1 LKPPPPP
8 RTRGRTEDEEYVE
21 GNEEDEEGDEDE
33 EDEEEQF
40 GGGPTTTKRKR
51 KPGGHGGGRRTN
63 TSKVTEAVELEAA
76 AARFELPPN
85 LDTHTSEELWGYLL
99 TCNSKSRWASEL
111 RLAANALWK
120 TLPTPKSG
128 PKTTTFPRSD
138 KDCTSMRVL
147 FVTAMTPAGALKKAC
162 ETLRKYV
169 AQRNGES
176 GGGSSSNKKKQ
187 KRDVADEEDAEQL
200 QQVVSANRIAR
211 IFHLFYEEEPLG
223 ILQSIYSGTIP
234 RTELKIASGTFL
246 EQLWEE
252 LLQHFLDVRME
263 LTQDV
268 DLSDVR

>member
-1 LKPPPPP
+1 
-8 RTRGRTEDEEYVE
+8 
-21 GNEEDEEGDEDE
+21 
-33 EDEEEQF
+33 
-40 GGGPTTTKRKR
+40 
-51 KPGGHGGGRRTN
+51 
-63 TSKVTEAVELEAA
+63 
-76 AARFELPPN
+76 
-85 LDTHTSEELWGYLL
+85 
-99 TCNSKSRWASEL
+99 
-111 RLAANALWK
+111 
-120 TLPTPKSG
+120 
-128 PKTTTFPRSD
+128 
-138 KDCTSMRVL
+138 MRVL

-187 KRDVADEEDAEQL
+187 SDVADEEDAEQL

-252 LLQHFLDVRME
+252 LLQLFLDVKME